1 MPASPLIQLVSTGQ
15 MDEYFTN
22 NPQMSYF
29 KYAYKRHTKFAMDSL
44 KISFEGTEPCLKP
57 STNDMYRL
65 KIPRHGDMFADANLV
80 FTLPE
85 IFSSDTH
92 RFRWIENAAVLFI
105 KKAEIFIG
113 GYGRAIDTLY
123 GEWMLVWNEL
133 TLDLTKKAAYANL
146 VGNVVELTNPRLTQ
160 KTISYI
166 NNKAVYTYYPKK
178 IINSIVPSI
187 NKRIVSV
194 PLSFYFTRNVALA
207 IPLCALQI
215 NEVIINIET
224 ESSESL
230 YQLYD
235 FGLNQYVSSS
245 FYNRKYNTNLS
256 LKDFVR
262 SSTDDININCYMEC
276 KYLYLDNY
284 ERTIIALNKRNNE
297 FLVETIYKK
306 TTEVV
311 DSSITIDLD
320 LNAPVKEIIWTIKK
334 RNYSDTNK
342 LTDYTNNGQVIMKT
356 AKILW
361 NRSNERVEE
370 KEAFY
375 YNKIIPYQ
383 HHTNIPSPG
392 IYCYTFALKPESI
405 SPSGY
410 FLPSGKFSIN
420 TGVYVTLENTDVI
433 DYEITFYAITYN
445 ILHIIGGQAGL
456 KFS

>member
-15 MDEYFTN
+15 IDEYFSN

-44 KISFEGTEPCLKP
+44 KISFEGTEPSLRT
-57 STNDMYRL
+57 STNDTYRL
-65 KIPRHGDMFADANLV
+65 KIPRHGDMFADANLI
-80 FTLPE
+80 FTLPD
-85 IFSSDTH
+85 IYSSDTH

-105 KKAEIFIG
+105 KKSEIFIG

-123 GEWMLVWNEL
+123 GEWLLVWNEL
-133 TLDLTKKAAYANL
+133 TLNLTKKIAYSNL
-146 VGNVVELTNPRLTQ
+146 VGNESELTNPRLNK
-160 KTISYI
+160 KTLTYN
-166 NNKAVYTYYPKK
+166 NNKVTYTYYPSS
-178 IINSIVPSI
+178 SIDNVPSI
-187 NKRIVSV
+187 KKRTVSV
-194 PLSFYFTRNVALA
+194 PLSFYFTKNVALA

-235 FGLNQYVSSS
+235 SDLKEYVSPS
-245 FYNRKYNTNLS
+245 FYNTKYNTTLT
-256 LKDFVR
+256 LKDFTK
-262 SSTDDININCYMEC
+262 SSTNDVNINCYMEC
-276 KYLYLDNY
+276 KYIYLDNN

-297 FLVETIYKK
+297 FLVETLYKK
-306 TTEVV
+306 TTEVNNP
-311 DSSITIDLD
+311 SITIDLD
-320 LNAPVKEIIWTIKK
+320 LSTPVKEIIWTMKK
-334 RNYSDTNK
+334 SNYIDTNK
-342 LTDYTNNGQVIMKT
+342 FTDYTNNGNTIMKT

-375 YNKIIPYQ
+375 FNKMIPYQ
-383 HHTNIPSPG
+383 HHTNVPSNG

-420 TGVYVTLENTDVI
+420 TGVYITLEDTDLI
-433 DYEITFYAITYN
+433 DYEITFYVLTYN